1 MAAGAV
7 AEQVAVELE
16 QVAGDLEQVA
26 SVTRS
31 LDGRVIGSL
40 GIGLGI
46 GAAVGFYFG
55 YKYAKKKLR
64 AEIYAEAEKD
74 IESVRE
80 LYQQKLVALENS
92 DKAPVA
98 EMVQDLGYV
107 SEDDEISVEEPQI
120 EYSRLDNPADE
131 PDLDIIRSPVPISRP
146 RVNASSSREPKTRM
160 PITQKDKDENWDWEN
175 EYVLR
180 EDETQPHIIHQDE
193 FELNESGYAQVSY
206 IYYKDDDILIDEADP
221 RTILTNEQ
229 NLIGSRA
236 LDKFGHGAD
245 DYNTVYVRNPHLEL
259 EFEIHRVIG
268 SWEVEVA
275 GLNPNESG

>member
-46 GAAVGFYFG
+46 GAVVGFYFG

-64 AEIYAEAEKD
+64 AEIYADAEKD

-98 EMVQDLGYV
+98 EMVQDLGYA
-107 SEDDEISVEEPQI
+107 SEDEEISVAEPQI
-120 EYSRLDNPADE
+120 EYSRLEDPADE
-131 PDLDIIRSPVPISRP
+131 PDLGSIPMSRP
-146 RVNASSSREPKTRM
+146 VVNAAPKTRM
-160 PITQKDKDENWDWEN
+160 PMAQKDKDEDWDWEN
-175 EYVLR
+175 EYVIR
-180 EDETQPHIIHQDE
+180 EDESEPQIIHQDE
-193 FELNESGYAQVSY
+193 FELNESGYAQVTY
-206 IYYKDDDILIDEADP
+206 IYYMGDDVLVDEDDP
-221 RTILTNEQ
+221 RTVLNNTD
-229 NLIGSRA
+229 NLVGARA
-236 LDKFGHGAD
+236 LEKFGHGAD
-245 DYNTVYVRNPHLEL
+245 DYNTVYVRNSHLEL
-259 EFEIHRVIG
+259 EFTIHRVRG
-268 SWEVEVA
+268 SWEEEVM
-275 GLNPNESG
+275 GLDPNESG